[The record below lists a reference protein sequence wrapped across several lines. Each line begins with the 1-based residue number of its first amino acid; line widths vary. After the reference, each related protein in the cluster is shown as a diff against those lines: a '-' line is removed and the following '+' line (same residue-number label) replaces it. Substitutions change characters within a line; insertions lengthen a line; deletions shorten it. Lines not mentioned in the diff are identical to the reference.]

1 MNKKEFFKHIKKH
14 TERNGIKWAEDFI
27 KNTKVY
33 TAFSKEKE
41 LLVFNNKYMLS
52 FNINT
57 KEFIRSNFDN
67 KENNFILTKAED
79 LNCEEGKELIKTINK
94 KIKKR
99 IYVE

>member
-14 TERNGIKWAEDFI
+14 TEKDSIKWAEDFI

-57 KEFIRSNFDN
+57 KEFIRSSFDN
-67 KENNFILTKAED
+67 KEHNFILTTSDD
-79 LNCEEGKELIKTINK
+79 LNCDEGKELIKIINN

-99 IYVE
+99 IIVK